1 MTFQKHFLI
10 SIFLVSIF
18 SCTENEPKQRTKI
31 SAKDLKE
38 PLEKINKTMN
48 AREVER
54 ITAYIERRKW
64 DMKQTGTGLRY
75 MIYEEGKGDLVKT
88 RQHVSL
94 NFSVELLNG
103 TKCYSSDEKGSIE
116 FLVGRDQMESGMH
129 EGILLLKVGYK
140 ARFIMPAHLAHGFV
154 GDDKKIPKQSTVV
167 YDIEVLSVR

>member
-1 MTFQKHFLI
+1 
-10 SIFLVSIF
+10 
-18 SCTENEPKQRTKI
+18 
-31 SAKDLKE
+31 
-38 PLEKINKTMN
+38 MN

-103 TKCYSSDEKGSIE
+103 INLGEIAE
-116 FLVGRDQMESGMH
+116 NH
-129 EGILLLKVGYK
+129 
-140 ARFIMPAHLAHGFV
+140 
-154 GDDKKIPKQSTVV
+154 KKTWK
-167 YDIEVLSVR
+167 